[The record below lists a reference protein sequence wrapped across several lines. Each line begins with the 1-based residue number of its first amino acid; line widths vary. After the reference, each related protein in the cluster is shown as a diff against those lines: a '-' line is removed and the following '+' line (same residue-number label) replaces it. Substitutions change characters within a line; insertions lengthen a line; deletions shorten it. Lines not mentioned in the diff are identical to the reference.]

1 MNSKSKKKNP
11 IAVPGT
17 LARPPANA
25 LLDYYGVL
33 KRWKIIL
40 LVVLVVVVGNT
51 IRIVLQKSVYY
62 SSAAVE
68 VLPQQISVGQQTY
81 KEAFQYT
88 SEMFF
93 NTQME
98 FARTPEVLNLL
109 IKKVG
114 VDKT

>member
-17 LARPPANA
+17 LARPPAGPI
-25 LLDYYGVL
+25 LDYYGII
-33 KRWKIIL
+33 KRWKIVL
-40 LVVLVVVVGNT
+40 LVVLLVLIANT
-51 IRIVLQKSVYY
+51 IRIVLQKSVFY

-68 VLPQQISVGQQTY
+68 VLPQQLSIGQQTY

-98 FARTPEVLNLL
+98 FARTPDVMNLL

-114 VDKT
+114 

>member
-17 LARPPANA
+17 LAKPPAHTI
-25 LLDYYGVL
+25 LDYYGIL

-40 LVVLVVVVGNT
+40 AVVLLVVIGNT

-68 VLPQQISVGQQTY
+68 VLPQQLNVGQQPY

-98 FARTPEVLNLL
+98 FARTPEVLN
-109 IKKVG
+109 
-114 VDKT
+114 